1 MATPPSKKE
10 VLLALL
16 ERSEARVHI
25 DARRPGVLLPDRFLK
40 EGHLLLDYGYRLQP
54 PITDLMVTDSGISA
68 TLSFS
73 RLPFATFIPWSAVYL
88 ISDFDGNGSVW
99 QEDIPTDL
107 LEASQKS
114 PPPARTLS
122 AVPADATP
130 EPASADSPPSPSAAP
145 SATPS
150 ATEDGSTDPTPPTRP
165 TGRPN
170 LRLVK

>member
-1 MATPPSKKE
+1 MSPTPPSKKE
-10 VLLALL
+10 VLVALL

-25 DARRPGVLLPDRFLK
+25 DARRPGVRLPDRFLK

-54 PITDLMVTDSGISA
+54 PITDLMVTDDGISA

-73 RLPFATFIPWSAVYL
+73 RIPFETFIPWSAVYL

-107 LEASQKS
+107 LEASARAA
-114 PPPARTLS
+114 PPPRTLS
-122 AVPADATP
+122 AVPADAAP
-130 EPASADSPPSPSAAP
+130 PPPHQPA
-145 SATPS
+145 
-150 ATEDGSTDPTPPTRP
+150 ATEPGSTDPSDSSAPGPSP
-165 TGRPN
+165 KPSGRPN